1 MSEKNHPSEGNGN
14 DLLSSAKVW
23 ESLMACVEKLVKS
36 SFSRMLGKGRF
47 QNVRRRYVG
56 WRKELFIQDLCSE
69 ASLALCKQ
77 RNQEGVPEI
86 ASLAGYI
93 SKIVA
98 HKTIDEERRLSQL
111 IFFDSLSEEEDSHD
125 F

>member
-14 DLLSSAKVW
+14 DLLSSAEVW
-23 ESLMACVEKLVKS
+23 ESLMPRVGKLVRS
-36 SFSRMLGKGRF
+36 SFSQTLGKGRF

-69 ASLALCKQ
+69 VFLALWKQ

-86 ASLAGYI
+86 IALGGYI
-93 SKIVA
+93 SGIVA
-98 HKTIDEERRLSQL
+98 YKTIDEERRLAQL
-111 IFFDSLSEEEDSHD
+111 IFFDSPSEEEDSHD